1 MSIQIVVRK
10 KETKELQEKELEKA
24 LKFLKKKTALD
35 FKEMRDRKYFSK
47 PSLIEHLKKLER
59 KHLKERKK
67 FLKRRK

>member
-1 MSIQIVVRK
+1 MIEIKVRK
-10 KETKELQEKELEKA
+10 YEDKEKQERELEKA

-35 FKEMRDRKYFSK
+35 FKEMRERQYFSK
-47 PSLIEHLKKLER
+47 PSLKLHLKKLER